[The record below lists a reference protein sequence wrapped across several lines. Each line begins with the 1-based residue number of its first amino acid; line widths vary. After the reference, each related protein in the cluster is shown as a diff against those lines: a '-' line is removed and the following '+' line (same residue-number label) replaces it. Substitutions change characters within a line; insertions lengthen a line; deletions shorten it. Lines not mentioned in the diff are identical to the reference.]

1 MCFDDRHFRED
12 LQWNDAVPMLE
23 RLTALAKE
31 KGLEFGVKLTNTFP
45 VDPAPRP
52 RPSWTGPRDPARS
65 LVCCNPPI
73 SVSDCHLWAFAH
85 PVPVL
90 WEVFLLFCH
99 LADTAPKAR
108 LDSEPC
114 PPQSC
119 LQTLK
124 PASLHHGCNRW
135 VLAGS
140 PQGAYGSTLSCT
152 PGLWASGVG
161 SGVQAQPYLS
171 LRASGIRLSPSGA
184 GSRVQGRVGRAARR
198 GGL

>member
-1 MCFDDRHFRED
+1 MFNSVRPHE
-12 LQWNDAVPMLE
+12 LQPA
-23 RLTALAKE
+23 RLLCPLS
-31 KGLEFGVKLTNTFP
+31 GSPSLQN
-45 VDPAPRP
+45 PAPRP